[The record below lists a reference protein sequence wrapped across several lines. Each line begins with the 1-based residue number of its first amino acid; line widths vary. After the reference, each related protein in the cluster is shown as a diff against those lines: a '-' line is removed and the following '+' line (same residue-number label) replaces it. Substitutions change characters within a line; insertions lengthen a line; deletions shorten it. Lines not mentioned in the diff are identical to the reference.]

1 MKNKEKRGDY
11 KRGGDWYMSSVK
23 DKEDPEGGLMKGVRG
38 MNSSQITDLDS
49 SQIT

>member
-1 MKNKEKRGDY
+1 
-11 KRGGDWYMSSVK
+11 MSSVK

-38 MNSSQITDLDS
+38 MNSSQITYLDS